1 MSAIVGGLACQRDS
15 FLRSLKTTVTA
26 STKYP
31 LSKTTSGYAVE
42 LKDTV
47 LFPEGGGQPCDHGTL
62 TMSPNKTV
70 AVDSVIRDKLKA
82 LHITKEPL
90 DVGAEV
96 VVAVNWRRR
105 LDIMQQHTGQHL
117 LSAVLDKHQLPTLSW
132 SMGDTINYLEV
143 ERPLDDALVAK
154 VSDEVNQAIFDA
166 LPIRVV
172 TGDELDNVDTSKVP
186 DDYDQAEGIIRV
198 VTIGDLDANPC
209 CGTHLANTSQI
220 QSVALLHQTNVRGGH
235 SRLHFVCGGR
245 VASCLRDE
253 HTTLKAVGA
262 ELSAPLDGLHDKAVQ
277 TNQLL
282 KKSVA
287 RESALLKELAAN
299 EATRILATLATAD
312 AVYTYRADN
321 DGQFFQALQRELTT
335 HAKSHAFQLAEKT
348 VVMINGEYAN
358 GLGGQVKIMGPR
370 CEELAAKMKQTL
382 SNIKGGGKGANF
394 QGKIPKY
401 LKGELEA
408 TLAWLQHL

>member
-1 MSAIVGGLACQRDS
+1 MSAIVGGLACQRDL

-26 STKYP
+26 VNKYP

-42 LKDTV
+42 LSDTV

-62 TMSPNKTV
+62 TVASNKTV
-70 AVDSVIRDKLKA
+70 AVDNVIRDKLKA
-82 LHITKEPL
+82 LHITTEPV
-90 DVGAEV
+90 DVGTEV
-96 VVAVNWRRR
+96 VVAVDWRRR

-117 LSAVLDKHQLPTLSW
+117 LLAVLDKYQLPTLSW
-132 SMGDTINYLEV
+132 SMGDTVNYLEV
-143 ERPLDDALVAK
+143 ERPLDDALVAT
-154 VSDEVNQAIFDA
+154 VSDEVNQAIFDS
-166 LPIRVV
+166 LPIKVV
-172 TGDELDNVDTSKVP
+172 TGDDLGDIDTSKVP
-186 DDYDQAEGIIRV
+186 EDYDQQQGIIRV
-198 VTIGDLDANPC
+198 VKIGDLDANPC

-245 VASCLRDE
+245 VAACLRDE
-253 HTTLKAVGA
+253 HTILKAVGA
-262 ELSAPLDGLHDKAVQ
+262 ELSAPLDGLHEKAVH

-282 KKSVA
+282 KKLAA
-287 RESALLKELAAN
+287 REVALLRELATN
-299 EATRILATLATAD
+299 EATRIVAALASAD

-321 DGQFFQALQRELTT
+321 DGQFFSALQRELTT